1 MDKEEKLFYSLY
13 VFQNN
18 LKFKLVKYQKQYDLK
33 INNKIKPYHFDD
45 LNIQQ
50 DNLEKIF
57 KEKNKILFKKK
68 YTELPLLIK
77 KVTEGFT
84 RGVSQYINYNYEVK
98 VSNAYIK
105 LWEIYNSIPYLV
117 KNRKELNVFHLAE
130 APGQWINCTQH
141 YIDTKKN
148 NVRKY
153 NWLAQSLNHKH
164 KENIKKFGKGIFS
177 DDYGLIKKNPKKWL
191 YGKDDTGNIIKIK
204 NIKWYREYVKDIK
217 LDLIT
222 GDAGMIGE
230 GIKLVD
236 LQQLEIAQLL
246 MVLSLSK
253 KGTNCVIKH
262 FLNYITDL
270 KQSYY
275 GSGYFL
281 NLVYLYYI
289 HFREV
294 QLIKPHTSSPNSGEF
309 YLVGIDFQGIDNK
322 KLEKLYDVLENYTE
336 NKCFIKKEDLPLEF
350 TIQVLEFINS
360 IFKNKIRQFQIQEFL
375 INCLDNNKQKSN
387 KKSKK
392 TSNKKTSSKKKP
404 LCNKYMNMKFI
415 REIQSKR
422 YREWIKE
429 YKFM

>member
-18 LKFKLVKYQKQYDLK
+18 MKFKLVKYQKQYDLK

-50 DNLEKIF
+50 DNLEKIY
-57 KEKNKILFKKK
+57 KEKEKLLSKKK

-77 KVTEGFT
+77 KITEGFT
-84 RGVSQYINYNYEVK
+84 RGVSQYINYNYDVK

-164 KENIKKFGKGIFS
+164 KENIKKFGKGIFA
-177 DDYGLIKKNPKKWL
+177 DDYGLIKKHPKKWL
-191 YGKDDTGNIIKIK
+191 YGKDDTGNIIKIE

-222 GDAGMIGE
+222 GDAGMTGE

-262 FLNYITDL
+262 FLHYITDL
-270 KQSYY
+270 KQSYH

-294 QLIKPHTSSPNSGEF
+294 QLIKPHTSSPNSDEF

-322 KLEKLYDVLENYTE
+322 KLEKLYDILENYTE

-350 TIQVLEFINS
+350 SIQVLEFINS
-360 IFKNKIRQFQIQEFL
+360 IFKNKMRQFQIQEFL
-375 INCLDNNKQKSN
+375 INCLDNNKKKSN
-387 KKSKK
+387 QKSKK
-392 TSNKKTSSKKKP
+392 TSNKKSSSKKKP

>member
-18 LKFKLVKYQKQYDLK
+18 IKFKLVKYQKQYDLN
-33 INNKIKPYHFDD
+33 INTRIKSYHFDD

-50 DNLEKIF
+50 DNLEKM
-57 KEKNKILFKKK
+57 KNEKQKLLFKKK

-148 NVRKY
+148 NIRKY

-164 KENIKKFGKGIFS
+164 KENIKKFGKGIFA
-177 DDYGLIKKNPKKWL
+177 DDYGLIKKHPKKWL
-191 YGKDDTGNIIKIK
+191 YGKDDTGNIIKIE
-204 NIKWYREYVKDIK
+204 NIKWYKEYVKDIK

-222 GDAGMIGE
+222 GDAGITGE

-262 FLNYITDL
+262 FLHYITDL

-360 IFKNKIRQFQIQEFL
+360 IFKNKMRQFQIQEFL
-375 INCLDNNKQKSN
+375 INCLDNNKKKSK

-404 LCNKYMNMKFI
+404 LCNKYMNIKFI

-429 YKFM
+429 YKFS

>member
-18 LKFKLVKYQKQYDLK
+18 MKFKLVKYQKQYDLK

-50 DNLEKIF
+50 DNLEKIY
-57 KEKNKILFKKK
+57 KEKEKLLSKKK

-77 KVTEGFT
+77 KITEGFT
-84 RGVSQYINYNYEVK
+84 RGVSQYINYNYDVK

-141 YIDTKKN
+141 YLDTKKN

-164 KENIKKFGKGIFS
+164 KENIKKFGKDIFA
-177 DDYGLIKKNPKKWL
+177 DDYGLIKKHPEKWL
-191 YGKDDTGNIIKIK
+191 YGKDDTGNIIKIE

-222 GDAGMIGE
+222 GDAGMTGE

-262 FLNYITDL
+262 FLHYITDL
-270 KQSYY
+270 KQSYH

-294 QLIKPHTSSPNSGEF
+294 QLIKPHTSSPNSDEF

-322 KLEKLYDVLENYTE
+322 KLEKLYDILENYTE

-350 TIQVLEFINS
+350 SIQVLEFINS
-360 IFKNKIRQFQIQEFL
+360 IFKNKMRQFQIQEFL
-375 INCLDNNKQKSN
+375 INFLDNNKKKSN
-387 KKSKK
+387 QKSKK
-392 TSNKKTSSKKKP
+392 TSNKKSSSKKKP

>member
-1 MDKEEKLFYSLY
+1 M
-13 VFQNN
+13 
-18 LKFKLVKYQKQYDLK
+18 KFKLVKYQKQYDLK

-57 KEKNKILFKKK
+57 KEKEKLLSKKK
-68 YTELPLLIK
+68 YTELPLIIK

-148 NVRKY
+148 NIRKY

-204 NIKWYREYVKDIK
+204 ILN
-217 LDLIT
+217 
-222 GDAGMIGE
+222 
-230 GIKLVD
+230 GI
-236 LQQLEIAQLL
+236 EN
-246 MVLSLSK
+246 M
-253 KGTNCVIKH
+253 
-262 FLNYITDL
+262 L
-270 KQSYY
+270 K
-275 GSGYFL
+275 
-281 NLVYLYYI
+281 I
-289 HFREV
+289 
-294 QLIKPHTSSPNSGEF
+294 
-309 YLVGIDFQGIDNK
+309 
-322 KLEKLYDVLENYTE
+322 
-336 NKCFIKKEDLPLEF
+336 
-350 TIQVLEFINS
+350 
-360 IFKNKIRQFQIQEFL
+360 
-375 INCLDNNKQKSN
+375 
-387 KKSKK
+387 
-392 TSNKKTSSKKKP
+392 
-404 LCNKYMNMKFI
+404 
-415 REIQSKR
+415 
-422 YREWIKE
+422 
-429 YKFM
+429 